1 MSNTI
6 VHTAVHIG
14 LVISENML
22 FHFTASI
29 IVVCVDVAILNLF
42 SHYLLRQA
50 LFQQQLSFCWLTDT
64 ADQYVSSLKF
74 KAFLRQPVA
83 TSFKDAGTTGFV
95 ARTCRTGLRIPPQT
109 FRVVQGCFHLFVVI

>member
-14 LVISENML
+14 LGISENML

-64 ADQYVSSLKF
+64 ADQYVSSLKL

-95 ARTCRTGLRIPPQT
+95 A
-109 FRVVQGCFHLFVVI
+109 